1 MKDMRNSRH
10 DPPEEAFVTLE
21 IIQSEKKRKI
31 NLQCKVDTGAQSNV
45 LPIRLL
51 RIIAPWKFDDKGN
64 LKPEALKKNGAVLSA
79 YGGFIIK
86 QLGTI
91 SMHPLQVQG
100 REDQL
105 YFLRHR
111 HFRASHSRSKS
122 VHCTESSFPTVYTQQ
137 LQCSSSKFRHL

>member
-21 IIQSEKKRKI
+21 IIQPEKKRKI

-51 RIIAPWKFDDKGN
+51 RIIAPGKFDDKGN
-64 LKPEALKKNGAVLSA
+64 LRPEALKKNGAVLSA

-100 REDQL
+100 EEDQL
-105 YFLRHR
+105 YFLRYG

-122 VHCTESSFPTVYTQQ
+122 VHCTENSFPTVYTQQ